1 MTNSSHC
8 YKLRIFDGNKL
19 PSLSGCIV
27 LAWVSLPLLNLNPAI
42 LSVFPGTEKL
52 FKSHGETK
60 SPTNSN
66 MLHIFNDNT
75 YTASE
80 EPKNTS

>member
-1 MTNSSHC
+1 M
-8 YKLRIFDGNKL
+8 
-19 PSLSGCIV
+19 
-27 LAWVSLPLLNLNPAI
+27 LAWVLILPLLNLNPAI
-42 LSVFPGTEKL
+42 SSVSPGTEKL

-80 EPKNTS
+80 EPKKHVLIPSYIIQVI